1 MIRSVVS
8 SSQIM
13 YITYVVQNNLLEPI
27 VKLFVSNGSK
37 YENLMF
43 SLQFYYLCKD
53 ALIIILRY
61 NLINSAVIEL
71 FETIRKVLFT
81 SLIF

>member
-1 MIRSVVS
+1 
-8 SSQIM
+8 M